1 MAKPTVPTATG
12 RTVAYVRVSTSK
24 QDEQLQLDAIEAAG
38 VAKRDRYIDH
48 GVGGKLTSR
57 PEFDRMLADVE
68 AGDLIVVWKLDR
80 LGRSSGHVITVL
92 KELVDRGVH
101 VRTLDG
107 IDTTTST
114 GRAMLGMLAVFAQ
127 MEHDFIVERTVAGL
141 AAAREQGRTGGRPP
155 KLDAKDIAHARKLL
169 ADGDSAAEVAKRLH
183 VSRATLYRALDA

>member
-1 MAKPTVPTATG
+1 MAKLTMPTATG
-12 RTVAYVRVSTSK
+12 RTVAYIRVSTSK

-38 VAKRDRYIDH
+38 IAKRDRYVDH

-57 PEFDRMLADVE
+57 PSFDRMLADVE
-68 AGDLIVVWKLDR
+68 PGDVIVVWKLDR
-80 LGRSSGHVITVL
+80 LGRSSGHVLTVIHD
-92 KELVDRGVH
+92 LVDHGVH

-141 AAAREQGRTGGRPP
+141 AAAKSQGRSGGRPA
-155 KLDAKDIAHARKLL
+155 KLDAKDIAHARRLI
-169 ADGDSAAEVAKRLH
+169 DEGDSIVEVAKRLK
-183 VSRATLYRALDA
+183 VSRATLYRALEA